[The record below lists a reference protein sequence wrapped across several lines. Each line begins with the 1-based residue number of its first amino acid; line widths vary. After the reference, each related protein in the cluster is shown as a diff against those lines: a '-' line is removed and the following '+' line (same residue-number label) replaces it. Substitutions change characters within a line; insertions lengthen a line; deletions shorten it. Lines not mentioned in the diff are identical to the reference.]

1 MGIDQN
7 TFADLTKWVTQT
19 LGCKTSDHEHLRNND
34 SATSSDAVGGVP
46 TDDERAEWRCRLSK
60 YCDNFQKRRCTSS
73 QSYKKWN
80 DAGYSRPPSQWIAY
94 QQLNFRWKS
103 NVPIL
108 VNIPAQAGF
117 GKSELINAWRLQMK
131 LADEYWEAIA
141 PSGVAAV
148 QINGKTLHGLIRMDG
163 TCASFLAPNSE
174 QANELKNMQGLII
187 DEVGMISEPVFKELI
202 RILQAYPLKRER
214 RHRIPP
220 KRAIPMFG
228 YRDVILSGDLRQ
240 LPPADGKLPLFA
252 THYYHNLFEFFVLA
266 EDRRHERE
274 PAMQTLK
281 ELLAWGG
288 SSKRNKMPLPIYVHI
303 HTYTY
308 IYI

>member
-1 MGIDQN
+1 MGIDQH
-7 TFADLTKWVTQT
+7 TFDDLTRWVTKT
-19 LGCKTSDHEHLRNND
+19 LGCKISEHDHLPNTRPTTTSD
-34 SATSSDAVGGVP
+34 SAPVLP
-46 TDDERAEWRCRLSK
+46 TEDERVEWKNQLSK
-60 YCDNFQKRRCTSS
+60 YCDSFQKRWCPLS
-73 QSYKKWN
+73 QSYRKW
-80 DAGYSRPPSQWIAY
+80 DEAGYSKPPSQWVAY

-103 NVPIL
+103 HLPIL

-131 LADEYWEAIA
+131 LADEHWEAIA

-163 TCASFLAPNSE
+163 TCASFLDPKSQ
-174 QANELKNMQGLII
+174 QARELENMQGIII
-187 DEVGMISEPVFKELI
+187 DEVGMLSEPVFRELI
-202 RILQAYPLKRER
+202 RILQANPLKKER
-214 RHRIPP
+214 RDRIPQR
-220 KRAIPMFG
+220 RAIPMFG

-274 PAMQTLK
+274 PSMQKLK

-288 SSKRNKMPLPIYVHI
+288 S
-303 HTYTY
+303 
-308 IYI
+308 